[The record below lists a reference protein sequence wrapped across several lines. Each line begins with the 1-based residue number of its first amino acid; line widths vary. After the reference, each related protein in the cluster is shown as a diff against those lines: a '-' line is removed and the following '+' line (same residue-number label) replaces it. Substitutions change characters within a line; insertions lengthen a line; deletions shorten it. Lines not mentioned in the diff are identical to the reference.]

1 MRSRSAS
8 PRSSRPTAN
17 NEHSFARP
25 TTVYLTPAQHLERIA
40 LALRGVR
47 PSVADLKAVDADPSQ
62 LPAIVD
68 RYLASPELGATIK
81 DYLERGG
88 APEGLAEVTARLC
101 HEAQERGLSVD
112 ETLAEIRA
120 TLGELLAA
128 CPLTSTDRA
137 ALVALAIDECV
148 HAFYRERAE

>member
-1 MRSRSAS
+1 M
-8 PRSSRPTAN
+8 
-17 NEHSFARP
+17 
-25 TTVYLTPAQHLERIA
+25 ERIW
-40 LALRGVR
+40 RRSGGVSEQFDR
-47 PSVADLKAVDADPSQ
+47 VNPPKSPASTGAFSGEACDL
-62 LPAIVD
+62 
-68 RYLASPELGATIK
+68 LGATIK